1 MKVKF
6 VHKII
11 ILLIIVLV
19 QNAVSG
25 QENFVPVKEIE
36 KFKTELQKESK
47 NITSI
52 VCDFVQERHLSA
64 MTQPLV
70 SAGNFWFKKP
80 ASVRWEY
87 TKPFQYLIIL
97 TKKKVFV
104 KEDNSQQEYDM
115 QSGSVFQNL
124 GEIMFSFILG
134 DLDAAEKDYNIEYRE
149 NRELYFV
156 KLIPKNLQN
165 AAMTRIELYF
175 DKKDFSLSKIIMFE
189 ADNEFTSIAFTNKVL
204 NGPVSNDKFRFR

>member
-1 MKVKF
+1 MKVKYT
-6 VHKII
+6 HKILI
-11 ILLIIVLV
+11 FLIITVL
-19 QNAVSG
+19 QNLVSG
-25 QENFVPVKEIE
+25 QGNFVPVRDIE

-47 NITSI
+47 NTTSI

-70 SAGNFWFKKP
+70 SGGDFWFKKP

-87 TKPFQYLIIL
+87 TEPFQYLIIL

-134 DLDAAEKDYNIEYRE
+134 DLDAAEKDYSIEFFE
-149 NRELYFV
+149 NKELFFV
-156 KLIPKNLQN
+156 NLIPKNPQV
-165 AAMTRIELYF
+165 AAMTLIELYF
-175 DKKDFSLSKIIMFE
+175 DKKDYSLTKIIMH
-189 ADNEFTSIAFTNKVL
+189 DSDKEFTSITFTNKVL